1 MIVYRQLDNTFSVES
16 EVSMKTIDFGLNTD
30 KYDGDKWNT
39 LVEAFRQAVE
49 ADGEASA
56 NWDCQG
62 RTRHYSNAKMLEEA
76 LPQYKFD
83 ISYEHYKCVAKK

>member
-1 MIVYRQLDNTFSVES
+1 
-16 EVSMKTIDFGLNTD
+16 MKTIDFGLNTD

-49 ADGEASA
+49 ADGCAHAS
-56 NWDCQG
+56 WDCEG

-76 LPQYKFD
+76 LPQFNFF
-83 ISYEHYKCVAKK
+83 IEFNSYKCVAFK

>member
-1 MIVYRQLDNTFSVES
+1 
-16 EVSMKTIDFGLNTD
+16 MKTIDFGLNTD
-30 KYDGDKWNT
+30 KYSGDTWKV

-56 NWDCQG
+56 SWDCQG
-62 RTRHYSNAKMLEEA
+62 RTRHFSNAKMLESE

-83 ISYEHYKCVAKK
+83 ISFEYYKCVAKK